1 MTHSL
6 DVPPLDSVN
15 ALLAAGELGSFTA
28 AAEALGVTHGSI
40 SRRIGQLEAW
50 AGVTFFE
57 RHGRGVRLTPAG
69 LRFAREA
76 RAALE
81 GLASTAQQWRPRKG
95 RQTVRVSAVPSF
107 ARLWLLPRLARL
119 EAEAGIHVELVLS
132 HSPATLGGGRDADLA
147 VRYGRGDWPDLR
159 AALLMRETLSPGG
172 SPRLVAGLP
181 RNPDPEDLLARPLL
195 HDSDISQWRTWFAAR
210 GVTYRPRPQDRKFE
224 DYDTVLA
231 AAEAG
236 LGLAMLR
243 APLATPWVRA
253 GRLTALES
261 AAMVNPAR
269 HWLVTDR
276 DEGRE
281 RVIEAAAR
289 LAAMG
294 AETV

>member
-6 DVPPLDSVN
+6 DIPPLDSVN

-28 AAEALGVTHGSI
+28 AAEALGITHGSV

-50 AGVTFFE
+50 AGVAFFE

-95 RQTVRVSAVPSF
+95 RQLVRVSAVPSF
-107 ARLWLLPRLARL
+107 ARLWLLPRLGRL

-132 HSPATLGGGRDADLA
+132 HSPAALGGRDADLA
-147 VRYGRGDWPDLR
+147 IRYGRGDWPDLR
-159 AALLMRETLSPGG
+159 LSPLMRETLSPGG
-172 SPRLVAGLP
+172 APGLVAGLP
-181 RNPDPEDLLARPLL
+181 RPPRPEDLLARPLL

-236 LGLAMLR
+236 LGLAILR
-243 APLATPWVRA
+243 APLATPWVRS
-253 GRLTALES
+253 GRLTDLGLPV
-261 AAMVNPAR
+261 MVNPAG
-269 HWLVTDR
+269 HYVVTDR
-276 DEGRE
+276 DERRE
-281 RVIEAAAR
+281 RVLEAVAR
-289 LAAMG
+289 LTAMG
-294 AETV
+294 AEAV

>member
-1 MTHSL
+1 MMHSL
-6 DVPPLDSVN
+6 DVPPLESVN
-15 ALLAAGELGSFTA
+15 ALLTAGDLGSFTA
-28 AAEALGVTHGSI
+28 AAEALGITHGSV

-50 AGVTFFE
+50 AGVAFFE

-76 RAALE
+76 RNALE

-95 RQTVRVSAVPSF
+95 RQLVRVSAVPSF
-107 ARLWLLPRLARL
+107 SRLWLIPRLARL
-119 EAEAGIHVELVLS
+119 EAEAGVHVELVLS
-132 HSPATLGGGRDADLA
+132 HSPVALGGRDADLA
-147 VRYGRGDWPDLR
+147 IRYGRGDWPELR
-159 AALLMRETLSPGG
+159 AAPLMRETLSPCG

-181 RNPDPEDLLARPLL
+181 EDPGPEDLLARPLL
-195 HDSDISQWRTWFAAR
+195 HDSDIAQWRTWFAAR

-236 LGLAMLR
+236 LGLALLR
-243 APLATPWVRA
+243 TPLATPWVDA
-253 GRLTALES
+253 GRLADLGLP
-261 AAMVNPAR
+261 AMVNPAGHHVVMER
-269 HWLVTDR
+269 G
-276 DEGRE
+276 ESRE
-281 RVIEAAAR
+281 RVLETAAR